1 MRRDVFIDN
10 DSGGFS
16 VIAGDA
22 VDPIIEDQRSDDMQ
36 FVTGFKALL
45 LELYGDDSMPV
56 RIVVDEPLRK
66 NEEEQWLARASWRID
81 TTDGRL
87 IVMGGFDPDV
97 LASWK
102 EETAGTGDV
111 RGVAIA
117 DVPTGPLRVDVYAH
131 VGSMNGRQVLSEGK
145 TKPGTAFRQSYP
157 GQPFPLWLA
166 RLLEFSGEDDPGYE
180 DAWSDLSSSISEGA
194 LAIDTDSPSVIGFLV
209 HVRAGDHNPGGAPDG
224 GWFARDLNARIPATF
239 PIGIGSLVDDPEIES
254 QRHRLLGKDEGAGEA
269 PKPVSETIE
278 IIQRWTGDPLRKIK
292 DNVPPIALAAAD
304 AYWLYWI
311 AALTSESSPGFE
323 YLLEPKGQWTAP
335 AATEDFGVITAGKA
349 VFLRPSSDM
358 GGWGLWRGAK
368 SASVHVATLPEGS
381 TITLAIAPRERND
394 GEDVDPD
401 IGRALY
407 EGVITSGKLELIEA
421 SPEIDRATL
430 ADALDF
436 VRAVVTSDRIMVR
449 GKAERQAFDEIA
461 AIYVPEED
469 RLIWEGDTVRL
480 YAPDDRELLLLASA
494 VFRARFGKQWKCD
507 HD

>member
-16 VIAGDA
+16 VLAGDA
-22 VDPIIEDQRSDDMQ
+22 VDAIIEDQRSDDMQ

-81 TTDGRL
+81 AADGRL

-102 EETAGTGDV
+102 DDGAADDG
-111 RGVAIA
+111 RGVAVT
-117 DVPTGPLRVDVYAH
+117 DVPKGPLRVDVYAH
-131 VGSMNGRQVLSEGK
+131 VGSMNGRQILSEGE
-145 TKPGTAFRQSYP
+145 TKPLIAFRESHP
-157 GQPFPLWLA
+157 GQPIPLWLA
-166 RLLEFSGEDDPGYE
+166 RLLEFSDDHDPT
-180 DAWSDLSSSISEGA
+180 LP
-194 LAIDTDSPSVIGFLV
+194 IDTDSPSVIGFLV
-209 HVRAGDHNPGGAPDG
+209 HVRAGDHDPGDAPDG

-239 PIGIGSLVDDPEIES
+239 PIGIGSLVDDPQIES
-254 QRHRLLGKDEGAGEA
+254 QRQRLLGKEDEPSEA
-269 PKPVSETIE
+269 AAAVAETIE
-278 IIQRWTGDPLRKIK
+278 IIERWTGDPLKKIR
-292 DNVPPIALAAAD
+292 DNTPPIAISAGD
-304 AYWLYWI
+304 AFWLYWM
-311 AALTSESSPGFE
+311 AAMTAESPPGFE
-323 YLLEPKGQWTAP
+323 FLLGPYGRWQRPEPTP
-335 AATEDFGVITAGKA
+335 DYGVIPQG
-349 VFLRPSSDM
+349 VFTSLRPSAEM

-368 SASVHVATLPEGS
+368 AAAALLPTLPEGS
-381 TITLAIAPRERND
+381 KIDIAMAPRERND
-394 GEDVDPD
+394 GGEVDDD
-401 IGRALY
+401 IGRAIY
-407 EGVITSGKLELIEA
+407 EGVIKSGTLELIEA

-436 VRAVVTSDRIMVR
+436 VREVVTADRIRVR

-480 YAPDDRELLLLASA
+480 YAPDERELLLLASA